1 MGAAPTFAHTTVALE
16 DLWGEDAR
24 RLELQ
29 LGELSGWA
37 ERFAL
42 VDRLF
47 TAKIAVS
54 QPTLRPEIC
63 WAWQQIEAHGG
74 CILMRELARQ
84 IGWSDRHFIQQFRQH
99 IGTTPKAAA
108 RQIRFAHAYQL
119 LRTAQDQ
126 ALSDIALAC
135 GYSDQ
140 SHFTREFHAFSGC
153 SPDTYQNAKAKG
165 FPGIPAEIV
174 EGNTLRRKDLCL

>member
-1 MGAAPTFAHTTVALE
+1 MPLVPWAAQRLFMGAAPTFAHTTVALE

-54 QPTLRPEIC
+54 QP
-63 WAWQQIEAHGG
+63 
-74 CILMRELARQ
+74 
-84 IGWSDRHFIQQFRQH
+84 
-99 IGTTPKAAA
+99 
-108 RQIRFAHAYQL
+108 
-119 LRTAQDQ
+119 
-126 ALSDIALAC
+126 
-135 GYSDQ
+135 
-140 SHFTREFHAFSGC
+140 
-153 SPDTYQNAKAKG
+153 
-165 FPGIPAEIV
+165 
-174 EGNTLRRKDLCL
+174 NTVRIN